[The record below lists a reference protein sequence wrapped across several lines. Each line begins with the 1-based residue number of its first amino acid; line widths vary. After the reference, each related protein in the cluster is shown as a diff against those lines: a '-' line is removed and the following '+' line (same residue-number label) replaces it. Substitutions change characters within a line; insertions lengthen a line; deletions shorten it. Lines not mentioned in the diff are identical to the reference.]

1 MLLGAVSPDLI
12 RDTSKSLAGEIAF
25 FELLPFSYKEINS
38 YYDFRSHWLRG
49 GFPESLLALS
59 DKLSSL
65 WRKNFIQTSLERDL
79 PLLRLSADP
88 QLISKHWRMCAHLS
102 GQLLNMQSL
111 SNPLGLHA
119 TTVKRYLDFLE
130 AAYLIQRLPPFH
142 ANLKKRLVKSPKLYL
157 RDTGSLHQLLSI
169 GTFEDLS
176 GHPILGASWET
187 YVIEQIKAILPD

>member
-1 MLLGAVSPDLI
+1 
-12 RDTSKSLAGEIAF
+12 
-25 FELLPFSYKEINS
+25 
-38 YYDFRSHWLRG
+38 
-49 GFPESLLALS
+49 
-59 DKLSSL
+59 
-65 WRKNFIQTSLERDL
+65 
-79 PLLRLSADP
+79 
-88 QLISKHWRMCAHLS
+88 
-102 GQLLNMQSL
+102 MQSL